1 MSTSPAPP
9 TVLVVEDNMDTAD
22 SIARFLRVAAG
33 FSVRVAYDGAAG
45 VKAALAEKPTAVV
58 CDISLPRLNGLQV
71 ANQLSGL
78 NPRQLLIAVT
88 AYDGAYTEELAYA
101 AGFDHYI
108 VKPADPF
115 ALESIVQDH
124 VRRLQTPDLNG
135 EPPSPRGSS

>member
-1 MSTSPAPP
+1 MSAPAPP
-9 TVLVVEDNMDTAD
+9 VSVLVIEDNMDTAD

-33 FSVRVAYDGAAG
+33 FTVKVAYDGAAG
-45 VKAALAEKPTAVV
+45 VKAALADRPDAVV

-78 NPRQLLIAVT
+78 SPRPLLIAVT
-88 AYDGAYTEELAYA
+88 AYDGAYTEELAYS

-115 ALESIVQDH
+115 EIESLLNDH
-124 VRRLQTPDLNG
+124 LRRLAGPGLDG
-135 EPPSPRGSS
+135 APPPPPAD

>member
-1 MSTSPAPP
+1 MSPSPAPAS
-9 TVLVVEDNMDTAD
+9 VLVIEDNMDTAD

-33 FSVRVAYDGAAG
+33 FTVKVAYDGAAG
-45 VKAALAEKPTAVV
+45 VKAALADRPTAVV

-71 ANQLSGL
+71 AGQLSGL
-78 NPRQLLIAVT
+78 NPRPLLIAVT

-115 ALESIVQDH
+115 EIESLLHDH
-124 VRRLQTPDLNG
+124 ARRLFGPSLDG
-135 EPPSPRGSS
+135 APPPSPAD

>member
-1 MSTSPAPP
+1 MTVP
-9 TVLVVEDNMDTAD
+9 TTPVSVLVIEDNMDTAD

-33 FSVRVAYDGAAG
+33 FAVKVAYDGAAG
-45 VKAALAEKPTAVV
+45 VKAALSDRPTAVV

-71 ANQLSGL
+71 ATQLTGL
-78 NPRQLLIAVT
+78 NPRPLLIAVT

-115 ALESIVQDH
+115 AIESLLHDYI
-124 VRRLQTPDLNG
+124 RRLAGPTLDG
-135 EPPSPRGSS
+135 APPPPPAG